1 MNQRFTRVALLSL
14 LVAILGSPALATE
27 QTVTLSV
34 PGMTCAACPFTVR
47 TALNRV
53 EGVAKADVSYKK
65 FEAKV
70 IFDDEKTTVE
80 ALINATTNA
89 GYPSSI
95 KNTDS
100 SGKNGDE

>member
-1 MNQRFTRVALLSL
+1 MLTLLST
-14 LVAILGSPALATE
+14 PTLAAQ

-34 PGMTCAACPFTVR
+34 PGMTCAACPFTVK

-65 FEAKV
+65 REAV
-70 IFDDEKTTVE
+70 VTFDDEKTTVE
-80 ALINATTNA
+80 ALINATANA
-89 GYPSSI
+89 GYPSSL

-100 SGKNGDE
+100 SRKKGYE